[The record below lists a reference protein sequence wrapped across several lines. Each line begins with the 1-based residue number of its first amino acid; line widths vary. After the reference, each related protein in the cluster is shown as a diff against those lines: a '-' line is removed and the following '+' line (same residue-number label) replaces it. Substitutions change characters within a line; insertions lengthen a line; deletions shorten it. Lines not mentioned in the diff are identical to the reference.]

1 MFQQKLRLSCSRYL
15 PVDKTQIPTG
25 ELNAVENTFFDFTSH
40 AGSADRN
47 GRFLGEVIPHVDGGG
62 RPGIDHCFVVSEE
75 PAPAPAPAPET
86 AGVACQAWVPTSFS
100 SAPSL
105 RHVATLTDEASGR
118 QLVLHASQPGVQ
130 VYTANWL
137 SLDAEDAPHTQH
149 NAICLETQDF
159 PDAPNQPQFPD
170 TILRPGK
177 EYRHRAVFS
186 FKTIP

>member
-1 MFQQKLRLSCSRYL
+1 VFQQKLRLSCSRYL
-15 PVDKTQIPTG
+15 PVDETQIPTG
-25 ELNAVENTFFDFTSH
+25 ELKAVENTVFDFISH
-40 AGSADRN
+40 AGSADGN
-47 GRFLGEVIPHVDGGG
+47 GRYLGEAIPHIDGGG
-62 RPGIDHCFVVSEE
+62 RLGIDHCFVVSEE
-75 PAPAPAPAPET
+75 APAQAQAEI
-86 AGVACQAWVPTSFS
+86 AGLACQAWVPTSFS
-100 SAPSL
+100 AAPSL

-137 SLDAEDAPHTQH
+137 SLDAKDAPHTQH
-149 NAICLETQDF
+149 NAVCLETQDF